1 MLDWAAMSAL
11 LRALKGALPLAAGL
25 VLAACGGDRP
35 PNVLLVTVD
44 TLRADHTSL
53 HGYDR
58 KTTPALD
65 AWAEG
70 GTVFERGWSMSSW
83 TMPSMAMLL
92 TGQAR
97 ASNAGRIFDWQ
108 DTLAQLF
115 QARGYRT
122 GAVVANP
129 LINPEQGYDR
139 GFDDY
144 QVFEKEPGRRH
155 QGGSGGGRRGEA
167 IDGKFVRQG
176 VFGAGS
182 GAGQS

>member
-155 QGGSGGGRRGEA
+155 QGTNSWPA
-167 IDGKFVRQG
+167 VSYTHLTLPTIYSV
-176 VFGAGS
+176 
-182 GAGQS
+182 